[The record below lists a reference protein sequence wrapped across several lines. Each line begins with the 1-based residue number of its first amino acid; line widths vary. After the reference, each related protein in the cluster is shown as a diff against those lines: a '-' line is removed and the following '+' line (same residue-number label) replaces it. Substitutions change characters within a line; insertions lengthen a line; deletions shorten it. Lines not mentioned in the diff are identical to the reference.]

1 MSLNVKCAKG
11 TVYLNGTPIP
21 QGHTAASYLWSDF
34 VNLAD
39 NSCANIYDVP
49 SSLLAAVVYTGST
62 TLCAAAGFMVGAQ
75 QLSSTYPY
83 VYAPPAQSFV
93 PFYYN
98 TSPRWQLTCPGG
110 SIGIRM

>member
-11 TVYLNGTPIP
+11 TVYLNTTLIS
-21 QGHTAASYLWSDF
+21 QGQTAVSSSWSDF

-39 NSCANIYDVP
+39 NSRAEIYDVA
-49 SSLLAAVVYTGST
+49 SAALAAVVNTGST
-62 TLCAAAGFMVGAQ
+62 TLRAAAVLMAGAKP
-75 QLSSTYPY
+75 LSPTYPY
-83 VYAPPAQSFV
+83 VYCPPTQSFG
-93 PFYYN
+93 PSYYN